1 MGSGVV
7 PSGVPLV
14 FGVPEGVA
22 GVAVVVGP
30 GLAALTIGEI
40 ASGATDCNVED

>member
-1 MGSGVV
+1 VGSGVV

-22 GVAVVVGP
+22 GVRVVVGP
-30 GLAALTIGEI
+30 GFAALTIGEI